1 MNHCRE
7 RTTDANSSRQRSFT
21 SHDRHLPCLFQIP
34 IEYPTGKIIMIF
46 QQGDHE
52 NSLKR
57 FCSKIH
63 WTRTY
68 ATKSLTTTATA
79 ILYHQLIIEHRASM
93 GHSRPQIQCALD
105 SNLYTTCTYHSQWSQ
120 RMHDTTLNSKR
131 RTRPP
136 ALGGIP
142 AATTTIHVYTSSRQS
157 NGALE
162 YDLTPPQI
170 TAHLLPPR
178 YMSAFELRD

>member
-79 ILYHQLIIEHRASM
+79 ILYHQLIIEHQHRWGTHDHGYSVLSIQTCIPRASFIPNEVR
-93 GHSRPQIQCALD
+93 G
-105 SNLYTTCTYHSQWSQ
+105 CT
-120 RMHDTTLNSKR
+120 
-131 RTRPP
+131 
-136 ALGGIP
+136 
-142 AATTTIHVYTSSRQS
+142 
-157 NGALE
+157 
-162 YDLTPPQI
+162 TPPW
-170 TAHLLPPR
+170 TAKDAPDPRCWAEYWLQPLPFTHIHYR
-178 YMSAFELRD
+178 GNLRALSSTT